1 MEIAIIQEYKFSYL
15 ACALAANSL
24 KNCVMMINF
33 ARETPG

>member
-15 ACALAANSL
+15 AYARAASSS
-24 KNCVMMINF
+24 KNCVMMINS